1 MTRKQKYIAGAV
13 AIWLLGAVYLG
24 VKAKEAIRTDMID
37 IVEGRK
43 TLDGEARWESLR
55 NIVFPSLK
63 RRDDQ
68 D

>member
-1 MTRKQKYIAGAV
+1 MTRKKVYISVAV

-24 VKAKEAIRTDMID
+24 VKARDAIRTDMID

-63 RRDDQ
+63 RRDDEQ
-68 D
+68 